1 MDERP
6 IAPDAEDD
14 DSSRVTAVPAVR
26 CTGCAYTW
34 NSPAMAD
41 GLRLLGSCPRCAGEL
56 AFRDPAPR
64 VERFTKTGKAAAAT
78 APHLVLGFPRR

>member
-1 MDERP
+1 MDERW
-6 IAPDAEDD
+6 IAFPPEHDEGC
-14 DSSRVTAVPAVR
+14 RVNAVPAVH

-34 NSPAMAD
+34 NSNAMAD
-41 GLRLLGSCPRCAGEL
+41 GLRLLGSCPRCGGDL

-64 VERFTKTGKAAAAT
+64 VERFTKLEAGET

>member
-6 IAPDAEDD
+6 IAPAGDPD
-14 DSSRVTAVPAVR
+14 DSEGVSVVPAVH
-26 CTGCAYTW
+26 CTGCAFTW
-34 NSPAMAD
+34 NSPAMTD

-56 AFRDPAPR
+56 SFRDPAPAE
-64 VERFTKTGKAAAAT
+64 ERFVKTEAAAPT